1 MKLKNLFIN
10 TLMALRDEIASNFL
24 SLHHSFTYCL
34 SFFYFM
40 IFAVNAYYFN
50 NSKNV
55 IFIFLSNSSMLHT
68 EGRGLVSRMP
78 P

>member
-1 MKLKNLFIN
+1 MENMKLKNLFIN

-24 SLHHSFTYCL
+24 SLPHPFMYCL
-34 SFFYFM
+34 SFLYFM

-55 IFIFLSNSSMLHT
+55 IFIF
-68 EGRGLVSRMP
+68 
-78 P
+78 